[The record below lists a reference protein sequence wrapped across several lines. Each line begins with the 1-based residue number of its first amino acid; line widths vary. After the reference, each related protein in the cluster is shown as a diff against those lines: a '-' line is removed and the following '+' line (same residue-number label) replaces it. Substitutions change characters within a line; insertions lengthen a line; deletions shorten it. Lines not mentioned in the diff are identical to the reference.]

1 MTNPLQP
8 QITPLASA
16 RKKIRK
22 TGTPVIM
29 LEKRERYELTL
40 YIETLEAQIVRLQAE
55 NERQREEVHWLK
67 MTPDQQN
74 ADSANYISPGN
85 WGGYT

>member
-29 LEKRERYELTL
+29 LEKRDRYELTL
-40 YIETLEAQIVRLQAE
+40 YIETLEAQIVRLQKNNADL
-55 NERQREEVHWLK
+55 RLWSGIEEVEE
-67 MTPDQQN
+67 
-74 ADSANYISPGN
+74 
-85 WGGYT
+85 

>member
-1 MTNPLQP
+1 MTNPLP
-8 QITPLASA
+8 TQITPLESA

-40 YIETLEAQIVRLQAE
+40 YIETLEAQIVRLQKNNADL
-55 NERQREEVHWLK
+55 RLWSGIEEVK
-67 MTPDQQN
+67 E
-74 ADSANYISPGN
+74 
-85 WGGYT
+85 